1 MNDERKIIHQRLT
14 TVQDAIQRLQNVLF
28 ALGNT
33 DIRENPKRYQELSM
47 DVALRSERITCQ
59 LRNLV
64 YATENDK
71 RGNYLNQAA
80 GAQHISICQQQR
92 ILTITLPGLLPKRK
106 VHTNAAFLHE
116 PLNFALQEYVTKQS
130 LPLYRDCV
138 VCFSQTYDR
147 NLSSRRVRDYDNLEL
162 KQILD
167 TIAAY
172 VLYDDSGLFC
182 DSYHTTEF
190 GCSDLTTIYI
200 MEKDVFPEWVKQRK
214 NSIQTISEIS

>member
-1 MNDERKIIHQRLT
+1 MNDERKIIYQRLT
-14 TVQDAIQRLQNVLF
+14 AVQDTIQRLQNVLF

-33 DIRENPKRYQELSM
+33 DIRENPRRYQELSM
-47 DVALRSERITCQ
+47 DAALRSERITCQ

-64 YATENDK
+64 YATDDGK
-71 RGNYLNQAA
+71 RGNYLSQATR
-80 GAQHISICQQQR
+80 AQHISICQQQG
-92 ILTITLPGLLPKRK
+92 ILIIILPGLLPKRK

-116 PLNFALQEYVTKQS
+116 PLNFALQEYVTEQN

-138 VCFSQTYDR
+138 VCFRQTYDR

-172 VLYDDSGLFC
+172 VLSDDNGLFC

-190 GCSDLTTIYI
+190 GCSDFTAIYI
-200 MEKDVFPEWVKQRK
+200 MEKDAFPEWVKQRK

>member
-1 MNDERKIIHQRLT
+1 MNDERNIIYQRLT
-14 TVQDAIQRLQNVLF
+14 AVQDTIQRLQNVLF

-33 DIRENPKRYQELSM
+33 DIRENPRRYQELSM
-47 DVALRSERITCQ
+47 DAALRSERITCQ

-64 YATENDK
+64 YATDDGK
-71 RGNYLNQAA
+71 RGNYLSQAA
-80 GAQHISICQQQR
+80 RAQHISICQQQG
-92 ILTITLPGLLPKRK
+92 ILIITLPGLLPKRK
-106 VHTNAAFLHE
+106 VHTNGGFLHE
-116 PLNFALQEYVTKQS
+116 PLNFALQEYVTKRN

-138 VCFSQTYDR
+138 VCFRQTYDR

-172 VLYDDSGLFC
+172 VLSDDSGLFC

-190 GCSDLTTIYI
+190 GCSDFTAIYI
-200 MEKDVFPEWVKQRK
+200 MEKNAFPEWVKQWK
-214 NSIQTISEIS
+214 NSMQTISEIS